1 MMHSAV
7 PYSAADGGLHA
18 APPRTQAAV
27 LPDVDPIPEQ
37 IKFSTEWVFSLAAD
51 LHDFTTI
58 LII

>member
-1 MMHSAV
+1 
-7 PYSAADGGLHA
+7 AADRGLHA